1 MNPVSDANLEW
12 RNARSVF
19 APAAIIFAVVVLAA
33 GFAASPAVAGDAA
46 NTGPVGAVRET
57 IAEATPVFKNAALTP
72 QERRQR
78 LRAIAIR
85 HFDFVYMARS
95 AMGTHWKTL
104 TDAQRREFVPTFTD
118 YVMDTYLGT
127 LKQNTVESAG
137 HGLKDKARI
146 DGPGLATVFGEVRM
160 PNLADPLNVEYSL
173 RRDGGTW
180 KLYDIV
186 VDGSS
191 TMATYRREFNQKMNA
206 GGFDQLE
213 AELKRKI
220 ALAPS

>member
-1 MNPVSDANLEW
+1 MNPVGDANLRW
-12 RNARSVF
+12 RNARSAF
-19 APAAIIFAVVVLAA
+19 ALAAMIFVLVVLAA
-33 GFAASPAVAGDAA
+33 GFTASPAIAGGAP
-46 NTGPVGAVRET
+46 NNGPVAAVRET

>member
-1 MNPVSDANLEW
+1 M
-12 RNARSVF
+12 
-19 APAAIIFAVVVLAA
+19 IFAVVVLAA
-33 GFAASPAVAGDAA
+33 GYPASPAVAGGAA
-46 NTGPVGAVRET
+46 HGGPVGAVRET
-57 IAEATPVFKNAALTP
+57 IAEATPVFKNTSLTP
-72 QERRQR
+72 QERQRR
-78 LRAIAIR
+78 LRAIATK

-173 RRDGGTW
+173 RRDSGTW

-191 TMATYRREFNQKMNA
+191 TMATYRTEFNQKMNA
-206 GGFDQLE
+206 GGFDKLE
-213 AELKRKI
+213 AELKRKV
-220 ALAPS
+220 ALASS

>member
-19 APAAIIFAVVVLAA
+19 ASAAIIFAVVVLAA